1 MLEALIKVWPLLAGM
16 GAASFALLGWIA
28 VGVWRVSSWTAT
40 HDSRV
45 KRLEVRTHD
54 LEQTTHEH
62 SIAIARLEAKQ

>member
-1 MLEALIKVWPLLAGM
+1 MIDALVKVWPLLAGI
-16 GAASFALLGWIA
+16 GATAFALLGWIG

-45 KRLEVRTHD
+45 KRLEVRTQD
-54 LEQTTHEH
+54 LEHTALEH

>member
-1 MLEALIKVWPLLAGM
+1 MIDALIKVWPLLAGM

-45 KRLEVRTHD
+45 KRLEVRTQD
-54 LEQTTHEH
+54 LEQTAHEH
-62 SIAIARLEAKQ
+62 SIAIARLEAQK